1 MKPNEDA
8 PDEACDVDV
17 TVRNLNRNDL
27 ERVLRIDRQATGLER
42 RKFMQDRADSAL
54 EESGMRVSL
63 AAEVDGNLVGF
74 LLASVHHGEYGRPVP
89 VADIDTIGVDPG
101 LKGKGVGRALMR
113 QLVQN
118 LRGLRVERLE
128 TNVAWDEWDLMA
140 FLRASGFKPA
150 PRICLELDLEC

>member
-1 MKPNEDA
+1 MKPNEDS
-8 PDEACDVDV
+8 PEDSRDEDVL
-17 TVRNLNRNDL
+17 VRNLNKNDL
-27 ERVLRIDRQATGLER
+27 ERVLRIDRAATGLDR
-42 RKFMQDRADSAL
+42 RTFMQERADSAL

-63 AAEVDGNLVGF
+63 AAEVDGILVGF

-89 VADIDTIGVDPG
+89 VANIDTIGVDPG

-113 QLVQN
+113 QLTQN

-140 FLRASGFKPA
+140 FLRASGFAPA
-150 PRICLELDLEC
+150 PRICLELSLE